1 MNRIKK
7 LLPHLLFILS
17 GIFITF
23 LILDQYNPT
32 MDFVSNPV
40 SLKLLWCFCL
50 LSLLNSV
57 LMIIEHRRQ

>member
-7 LLPHLLFILS
+7 IMPHLLFILS

-32 MDFVSNPV
+32 MDFVSNPI
-40 SLKLLWCFCL
+40 SIKLLWSLCL
-50 LSLLNSV
+50 LSLLNSI
-57 LMIIEHRRQ
+57 LMMKDNRRN